1 MTRDAVGGVM
11 GCPRDRLRAVSA
23 TEDPRRR
30 KVEENWARFL
40 VSSIRRQILEC

>member
-23 TEDPRRR
+23 TGDPDGE
-30 KVEENWARFL
+30 KSKKTGP
-40 VSSIRRQILEC
+40 VSSFPRCAGK